1 MKSEKLDN
9 SLTLISLS
17 DADTHEIGKKIGK
30 KLLNA
35 DILLLYGEMG
45 AGKTRITAG
54 IAEGI
59 GSKVSARSPTFVIIN
74 EYKGEKTLYHCDLFR
89 ITDSHEAYDLD
100 LSSKFDSGATVV
112 EWPDNFEELFERNVL
127 KIYIKFGKSENERKF
142 YFRQTDERSEKLLTV
157 IGKDL
162 QEYSISTNEKQQ
174 CQS

>member
-1 MKSEKLDN
+1 MDNHFKCNTIDDWREIAEKIL
-9 SLTLISLS
+9 SLYQDETIYV
-17 DADTHEIGKKIGK
+17 I
-30 KLLNA
+30 
-35 DILLLYGEMG
+35 YGQMG

-127 KIYIKFGKSENERKF
+127 KIYIKFGKSANERKF
-142 YFRQTDERSEKLLTV
+142 YFRQTDERSENLLTD

-162 QEYSISTNEKQQ
+162 HEYSVSENEK
-174 CQS
+174 